1 MSHKVVRRISR
12 PDVEIVRTLGE
23 LGVATV
29 HEAMGRRGLM
39 RPYMRPLY
47 PEARLSGPA
56 VTVSCHPGD
65 NLMIHAAIEVCQR
78 GDVLVVAPTSES
90 TDGMFGEL
98 LAVSCRTHGIAGL
111 IIDAG
116 VRDAAEITA
125 MQFPVWSKTICAQG
139 TEKASAGSINV
150 PLVCAGAL
158 IHPGDAV
165 VADLDGVVVTPRQ
178 SATEVARLGEERRAK
193 EEKTRELLAR
203 GELGL
208 DFYGLRAKLAELGV
222 RYVESESDAEPE
234 SGRAAGR

>member
-139 TEKASAGSINV
+139 TVKASAGSINV